1 MLAHR
6 APANGQKILVAEDGL
21 LLAEVISDYL
31 RDWGMEP
38 IGPVSRL
45 QDACRVAQQGAIDGA
60 LLDVRLGDELS
71 FPAAWILKMRGIPFV
86 FLTGYSGGTRIPVAF
101 REVRLIEKPFAAEE
115 LREALSSLPLARA
128 MPAVVAVQ
136 APRESSQ

>member
-1 MLAHR
+1 LHTAP
-6 APANGQKILVAEDGL
+6 PANGQKILVAEDGF

-45 QDACRVAQQGAIDGA
+45 QEACRVAQQGALDGA
-60 LLDVRLGDELS
+60 LLDVKLGDELS

-101 REVRLIEKPFAAEE
+101 REVRLIEKPFEAEE
-115 LREALSSLPLARA
+115 LRQALGALPPARA
-128 MPAVVAVQ
+128 LPAVMALP
-136 APRESSQ
+136 APRESSR